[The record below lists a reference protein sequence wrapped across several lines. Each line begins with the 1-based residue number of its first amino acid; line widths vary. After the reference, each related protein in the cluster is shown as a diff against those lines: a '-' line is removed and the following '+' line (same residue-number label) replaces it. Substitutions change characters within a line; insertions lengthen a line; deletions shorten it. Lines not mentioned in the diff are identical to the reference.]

1 VKHLVESMDGE
12 VGVEPNEPSGS
23 IFWLRL
29 PAAGGKTV

>member
-29 PAAGGKTV
+29 PAAGSMSP